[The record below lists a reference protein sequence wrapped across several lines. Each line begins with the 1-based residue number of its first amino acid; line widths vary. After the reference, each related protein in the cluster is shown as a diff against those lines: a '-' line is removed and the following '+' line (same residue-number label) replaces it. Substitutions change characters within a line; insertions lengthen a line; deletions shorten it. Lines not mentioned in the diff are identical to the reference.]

1 MHIYTIVVV
10 IPQLRIHLMIS
21 TTHRHAGVESVAWPV
36 TITTLWNTNV
46 RKQAIN
52 DKLQGNVAT

>member
-1 MHIYTIVVV
+1 MSFQRLSERVKGKSG
-10 IPQLRIHLMIS
+10 PP
-21 TTHRHAGVESVAWPV
+21 GVGIDSVAWPV
-36 TITTLWNTNV
+36 KITTLWNTNV